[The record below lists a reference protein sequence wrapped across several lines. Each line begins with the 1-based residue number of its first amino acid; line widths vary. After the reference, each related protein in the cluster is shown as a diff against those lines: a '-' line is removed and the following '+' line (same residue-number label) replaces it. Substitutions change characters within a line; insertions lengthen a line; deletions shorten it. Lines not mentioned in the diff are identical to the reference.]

1 MDSFA
6 TRGSLKTL
14 KFFADVDLNAV
25 QLCPVPIQHRRD
37 RAVLLGKEI
46 PARFPTSRIA
56 ELTVGPTDAVRYG
69 AHHKLARLAAKN
81 YQPNSDPVAEKLGGG
96 VIGAIATRW
105 AWDVNFRMQ
114 RAFANGWLQL
124 KLWKESLSAFSRHRQ
139 ARIHK
144 TRRGARRSA
153 RGVFDSLAGSPTK

>member
-37 RAVLLGKEI
+37 RSVLLGKEI

-56 ELTVGPTDAVRYG
+56 ELTVGPTDAVTYG
-69 AHHKLARLAAKN
+69 AHLAFTLKDADGFVLMTAK
-81 YQPNSDPVAEKLGGG
+81 SGLE
-96 VIGAIATRW
+96 
-105 AWDVNFRMQ
+105 
-114 RAFANGWLQL
+114 
-124 KLWKESLSAFSRHRQ
+124 
-139 ARIHK
+139 
-144 TRRGARRSA
+144 
-153 RGVFDSLAGSPTK
+153 